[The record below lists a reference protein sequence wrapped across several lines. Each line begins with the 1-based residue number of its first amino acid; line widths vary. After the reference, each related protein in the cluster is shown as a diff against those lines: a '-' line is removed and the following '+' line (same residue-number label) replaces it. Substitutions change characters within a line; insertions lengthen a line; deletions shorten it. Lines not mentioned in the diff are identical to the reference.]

1 MFGSLLSY
9 HSYYY
14 YAEHP
19 VIYYLT
25 PEQNYAIELYI
36 GVVVKS
42 NSKIY
47 KPNATP
53 NEIRAIL
60 AELKQNTTFTS
71 DVTINDNDTFVTL
84 STCSYEFNNAR
95 YVVIGKLIP
104 IN

>member
-14 YAEHP
+14 YIEHP

-25 PEQNYAIELYI
+25 PDQNYAIELYI
-36 GVVVKS
+36 GVVVKNNS
-42 NSKIY
+42 NIY
-47 KPNATP
+47 LPNATP
-53 NEIRAIL
+53 SEMRTIL
-60 AELKQNTTFTS
+60 AELKGKTTFMS

-84 STCSYEFNNAR
+84 STCSYEFDNAR